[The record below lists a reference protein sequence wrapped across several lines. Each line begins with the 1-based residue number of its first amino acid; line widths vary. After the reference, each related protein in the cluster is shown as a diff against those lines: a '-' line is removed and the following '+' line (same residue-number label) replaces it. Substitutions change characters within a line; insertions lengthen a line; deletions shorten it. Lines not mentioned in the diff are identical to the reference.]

1 MRTPLLVC
9 SLRCWLE
16 AKKNGIRLVKLSFIN
31 KNLKRMLGSS
41 ETLVTFSETEIIT
54 NLMIKVKELNF
65 EKYFAKNIYKV
76 IKFP

>member
-1 MRTPLLVC
+1 MRPPLLIY

-16 AKKNGIRLVKLSFIN
+16 DKKNGIRLVKLSFIN
-31 KNLKRMLGSS
+31 KNLKRMLGRS

-65 EKYFAKNIYKV
+65 EKDFAKNIYKV